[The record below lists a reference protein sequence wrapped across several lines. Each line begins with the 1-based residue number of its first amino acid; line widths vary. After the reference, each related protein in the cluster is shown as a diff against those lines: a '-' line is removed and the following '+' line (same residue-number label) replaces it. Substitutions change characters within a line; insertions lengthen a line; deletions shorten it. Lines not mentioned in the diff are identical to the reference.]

1 MKTNSEEKLDQSDRR
16 VIDQPDLAGSAPR
29 PHPASRSTDALVSA
43 EHQHSEDLHGSQL
56 CFRILFFL
64 FFIHLLFSSL
74 VSFAPP
80 LLSCLDVRFFPFS
93 SFFFPFSF
101 SFFFFLFSPPF
112 LFPSLSLLIL
122 LLFPYSPFFS
132 PLPQNSYSFLRQ
144 RLPVFSILGGLQM
157 SYVTCVCSIDFVS
170 PFQVKLK
177 L

>member
-101 SFFFFLFSPPF
+101 SFFFFSPPF
-112 LFPSLSLLIL
+112 FSSFPLFPSLS
-122 LLFPYSPFFS
+122 FFFS
-132 PLPQNSYSFLRQ
+132 PIPLSFPHYRRIPIHFFDRGFLSS
-144 RLPVFSILGGLQM
+144 LF
-157 SYVTCVCSIDFVS
+157 
-170 PFQVKLK
+170 
-177 L
+177 